1 MRLKTALP
9 AGQRERLDVR
19 VHESLPMGSAIML
32 DAEPE
37 RGIIQIETKLHRS
50 PRVESFGFELHGPSD
65 FYSRHY
71 RAWIRVW
78 DESREPRPTE
88 YSRT

>member
-1 MRLKTALP
+1 MELKTALP

-50 PRVESFGFELHGPSD
+50 PRVESFGFEIHGPSD

-71 RAWIRVW
+71 RAWMRVW
-78 DESREPRPTE
+78 DESLEPKPTE
-88 YSRT
+88 CSRR